1 LIGLDESPN
10 KFRFKGLPDDRITV
24 EHFRQQLSDSKPVP
38 VEKHT
43 HDFCELIF
51 VKNGL
56 CEHIF
61 KDTRV
66 TLMSNDALLVMPN
79 QAHEFIF
86 SESIDIYNCQFY
98 LDELQGVFIDIV
110 NSLSFPNLRSTA
122 FEFSNPDTLL
132 TLPMTIP
139 VPADQPETSRYAP
152 LNMQGIIHTSYT
164 QALYLEGLFEKIITE
179 QTDRLLRYS
188 YVVKNCLEEV
198 LIVIERIMA
207 SQFQYDQDIPQKH
220 KTIIENVLA
229 YVDTHYQEPLNFSDI
244 AAAQNLSPNYFRKI
258 FKTYT
263 GTSPVDH
270 LNRIRVLK
278 ALELLRDHKRLSSS
292 GAAEQVGILD
302 ANYFTR
308 LFKKY
313 IGFPPSH
320 FTRNRPV

>member
-1 LIGLDESPN
+1 
-10 KFRFKGLPDDRITV
+10 
-24 EHFRQQLSDSKPVP
+24 
-38 VEKHT
+38 
-43 HDFCELIF
+43 
-51 VKNGL
+51 
-56 CEHIF
+56 
-61 KDTRV
+61 
-66 TLMSNDALLVMPN
+66 MPN